1 MDGGPKE
8 GEICVVVDIIDG
20 PTEEQEGGST
30 LNANKEREAL
40 RQIHEDPRLSRFLEE
55 WEKYLED
62 AAAHVESK
70 NVNPIEV
77 EVECL
82 LQIENDQKLN
92 RALIDWEKRFKVA
105 LSRIDKKRTRSI
117 NTKNELYQL
126 IGFYSV
132 FQGVVLTAVAQTN
145 LIRCSQSWGPA
156 SLSLL
161 ASVSTIA
168 SVYAK
173 LKDYS
178 QLRRALEEET
188 NDSRVWQNWI
198 ASLKTT
204 GADFKFPQP
213 VESAEQS
220 TKKPAGLKLIY
231 LWAIL
236 LFLFLFSAI
245 TLASCFVVLC
255 NRNSSN

>member
-1 MDGGPKE
+1 
-8 GEICVVVDIIDG
+8 
-20 PTEEQEGGST
+20 
-30 LNANKEREAL
+30 
-40 RQIHEDPRLSRFLEE
+40 
-55 WEKYLED
+55 
-62 AAAHVESK
+62 
-70 NVNPIEV
+70 
-77 EVECL
+77 
-82 LQIENDQKLN
+82 LN

-161 ASVSTIA
+161 ASVATIA

-188 NDSRVWQNWI
+188 NDSRVSVSI
-198 ASLKTT
+198 FREISL
-204 GADFKFPQP
+204 
-213 VESAEQS
+213 VEFLRTLVEMV
-220 TKKPAGLKLIY
+220 
-231 LWAIL
+231 L
-236 LFLFLFSAI
+236 L
-245 TLASCFVVLC
+245 CRRVL
-255 NRNSSN
+255 

>member
-1 MDGGPKE
+1 MAGGPKE
-8 GEICVVVDIIDG
+8 GEIFVVVDIIDG
-20 PTEEQEGGST
+20 PTEEQDGGST

-40 RQIHEDPRLSRFLEE
+40 RRIHEDPKLSRFLEE
-55 WEKYLED
+55 LEKYLEH

-70 NVNPIEV
+70 NFNPIEV

-82 LQIENDQKLN
+82 LQIEKDPKLN
-92 RALIDWEKRFKVA
+92 RALIDWEKQFKAA
-105 LSRIDKKRTRSI
+105 LSTIEKKRTRSI

-161 ASVSTIA
+161 ASVATIA

-173 LKDYS
+173 LKDYRK
-178 QLRRALEEET
+178 LRCALEDET
-188 NDSRVWQNWI
+188 NDSKVWKNRI
-198 ASLKTT
+198 KSLKTT

-213 VESAEQS
+213 EEF
-220 TKKPAGLKLIY
+220 KKKSAGLKLIY

-236 LFLFLFSAI
+236 LPLLLFSAF
-245 TLASCFVVLC
+245 TLASCFLVLC

>member
-1 MDGGPKE
+1 M
-8 GEICVVVDIIDG
+8 VVDIIDG

-30 LNANKEREAL
+30 LNANKERAL
-40 RQIHEDPRLSRFLEE
+40 HRIHEDPKLSRFLEE
-55 WEKYLED
+55 WETYLED
-62 AAAHVESK
+62 APTHVESK

-92 RALIDWEKRFKVA
+92 RALTDWEKRFKVA
-105 LSRIDKKRTRSI
+105 LSRIEKKRTRSI

-145 LIRCSQSWGPA
+145 LIRCSQSWGPS

-161 ASVSTIA
+161 ASVATIA

-178 QLRRALEEET
+178 QLRRSLEEET
-188 NDSRVWQNWI
+188 NDSRVSVSI
-198 ASLKTT
+198 FREISL
-204 GADFKFPQP
+204 
-213 VESAEQS
+213 VEFLRTLVEMV
-220 TKKPAGLKLIY
+220 
-231 LWAIL
+231 L
-236 LFLFLFSAI
+236 L
-245 TLASCFVVLC
+245 CRRVL
-255 NRNSSN
+255 

>member
-1 MDGGPKE
+1 MAGGPKE

-20 PTEEQEGGST
+20 LTEEQEGGST
-30 LNANKEREAL
+30 LNANKESEAL
-40 RQIHEDPRLSRFLEE
+40 RRLHEDPKLSRFLEE
-55 WEKYLED
+55 WEKYVED

-82 LQIENDQKLN
+82 LQIENDPKLN
-92 RALIDWEKRFKVA
+92 RALIDWEEQFKLA
-105 LSRIDKKRTRSI
+105 SSRIEKKRTRSI
-117 NTKNELYQL
+117 NAKNELYQL

-132 FQGVVLTAVAQTN
+132 FQGVVLTSVAQTN

-161 ASVSTIA
+161 ASVATIA

-178 QLRRALEEET
+178 QLMRALEEET
-188 NDSRVWQNWI
+188 QDSKVWHEWI
-198 ASLKTT
+198 GSLKTT

-213 VESAEQS
+213 VEPAKES
-220 TKKPAGLKLIY
+220 KKKSAGLKLKY

-236 LFLFLFSAI
+236 LSLLLFSAI
-245 TLASCFVVLC
+245 ILASCFVVVC

>member
-1 MDGGPKE
+1 MAGGPKE

-40 RQIHEDPRLSRFLEE
+40 RRIDEDPKLSRFLEE
-55 WEKYLED
+55 WETYLEH
-62 AAAHVESK
+62 APAHVESK

-92 RALIDWEKRFKVA
+92 RALTDWE
-105 LSRIDKKRTRSI
+105 KRTRSI

-126 IGFYSV
+126 IGFYGV

-145 LIRCSQSWGPA
+145 LIRCSQSWGPS

-161 ASVSTIA
+161 ASVATIA

-178 QLRRALEEET
+178 QLRRSLEEET
-188 NDSRVWQNWI
+188 NDSRVWQNLI
-198 ASLKTT
+198 GSLKTT

-213 VESAEQS
+213 VESAGES
-220 TKKPAGLKLIY
+220 KKKSAGLKLIY

-236 LFLFLFSAI
+236 LSLLLFSAI

>member
-1 MDGGPKE
+1 M
-8 GEICVVVDIIDG
+8 VVDIIDG
-20 PTEEQEGGST
+20 LTEEQEGGST
-30 LNANKEREAL
+30 LNANKESEAL
-40 RQIHEDPRLSRFLEE
+40 RRLHEDPKLSRFLEE
-55 WEKYLED
+55 WEKYVED

-82 LQIENDQKLN
+82 LQIENDPKLN
-92 RALIDWEKRFKVA
+92 RALIDWEEQFKLA
-105 LSRIDKKRTRSI
+105 SSRIEKKRTRSI
-117 NTKNELYQL
+117 NAKNELYQL

-132 FQGVVLTAVAQTN
+132 FQGVVLTSVAQTN

-161 ASVSTIA
+161 ASVATIA

-178 QLRRALEEET
+178 QLMRALEEET
-188 NDSRVWQNWI
+188 QDSKVWHEWI
-198 ASLKTT
+198 GSLKTT

-213 VESAEQS
+213 VEPAKES
-220 TKKPAGLKLIY
+220 KKKSAGLKLKY

-236 LFLFLFSAI
+236 LSLLLFSAI
-245 TLASCFVVLC
+245 ILASCFVVLC

>member
-1 MDGGPKE
+1 MAGGPKE

-40 RQIHEDPRLSRFLEE
+40 RRIHEEDPRLSRFLEE

-70 NVNPIEV
+70 NVNQIEA

-82 LQIENDQKLN
+82 LQIEKEKKLN
-92 RALIDWEKRFKVA
+92 QTLIDWEKRFNVA
-105 LSRIDKKRTRSI
+105 SSRIEKKRTRSI

-126 IGFYSV
+126 IGFYTV

-161 ASVSTIA
+161 ASIATIA
-168 SVYAK
+168 GVYAK

-178 QLRRALEEET
+178 ELRRALEEEET
-188 NDSRVWQNWI
+188 KDSRVSVSI
-198 ASLKTT
+198 FREISL
-204 GADFKFPQP
+204 
-213 VESAEQS
+213 VEFLRTLVEMV
-220 TKKPAGLKLIY
+220 
-231 LWAIL
+231 L
-236 LFLFLFSAI
+236 LCRRAL
-245 TLASCFVVLC
+245 
-255 NRNSSN
+255 

>member
-1 MDGGPKE
+1 MGDFATVGNREKEASRGQLGIPDGGAHRTLPLSWPLSNRMAGGPKE
-8 GEICVVVDIIDG
+8 GEIFLVVDIIDG

-40 RQIHEDPRLSRFLEE
+40 RRIHEDPKLSRFLEE
-55 WEKYLED
+55 LEKYLEH

-70 NVNPIEV
+70 NFNPIEV

-82 LQIENDQKLN
+82 LQIEKDPKLN
-92 RALIDWEKRFKVA
+92 RALIDWEKQFKAA
-105 LSRIDKKRTRSI
+105 LSRIEKKRTRSI

-161 ASVSTIA
+161 ASVATIA
-168 SVYAK
+168 GVYAK

-178 QLRRALEEET
+178 ELRCALEDET
-188 NDSRVWQNWI
+188 NDSKVSVSIFREI
-198 ASLKTT
+198 SL
-204 GADFKFPQP
+204 
-213 VESAEQS
+213 VEFLRTLVEMV
-220 TKKPAGLKLIY
+220 
-231 LWAIL
+231 L
-236 LFLFLFSAI
+236 LCRRAL
-245 TLASCFVVLC
+245 
-255 NRNSSN
+255 